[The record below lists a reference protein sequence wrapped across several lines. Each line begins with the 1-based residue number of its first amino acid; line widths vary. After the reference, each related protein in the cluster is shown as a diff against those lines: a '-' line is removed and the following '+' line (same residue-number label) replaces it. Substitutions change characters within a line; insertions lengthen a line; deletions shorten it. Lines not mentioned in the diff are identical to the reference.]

1 MSEKYL
7 GGIEC
12 VRALMAPAK
21 QTINDKVVVPSSSDV
36 QLRCNLILEE
46 TLEFLEACLGKT
58 DDFFEYLSAIR
69 FAADGIRNTK
79 TEIVDIDLEE
89 AFDAVVDIEVINLGT
104 ALTFGFPVEEGF
116 AEVHRS
122 NMTKVLEDGTCLL
135 RDDGKIIKPE
145 GYSPPDLKS
154 ILNNNQ
160 K

>member
-79 TEIVDIDLEE
+79 TEIVDVDLEE
-89 AFDAVVDIEVINLGT
+89 AFASKIPDYKDTIKQVGQLLVLFEVKFDT
-104 ALTFGFPVEEGF
+104 ATVTLD
-116 AEVHRS
+116 
-122 NMTKVLEDGTCLL
+122 LENIDTIALV
-135 RDDGKIIKPE
+135 
-145 GYSPPDLKS
+145 
-154 ILNNNQ
+154 
-160 K
+160 